1 MTTGRAHAIPAETST
16 AVVLTAAGL
25 MADADCPMIRD
36 TSFDIKT
43 KWRIILINDS
53 NTLPARNMSKV
64 DLNLLPIA
72 LALYDELS
80 VSRAAQTL
88 GMSQPAVSM
97 ALRKM
102 RATFNDPLFVRA
114 PRGITPT
121 PRAHALVAVARP
133 LVTRL
138 QEGLLAEEQFNP
150 GVSTRPFTF
159 ALSDVGEMVF
169 LPKLLERLRA
179 QAPNASIRSVSMPP
193 HQIAEGLEKGD
204 IDLTIG
210 YFPDL
215 TRQSFFQQ
223 RLFTHHFACLIRA
236 GHPLRAKRLTLE
248 AFLAMEHAVVRAE
261 GRSQE
266 IFERFLER
274 RKIRRK
280 IVLLT
285 PHFLS
290 LPMVIARSNLV
301 TTVPHALALY
311 FSRLSPDLVIV
322 RPPFDIAGFDLKQHW
337 HRKYHNDSRN
347 QWMRKQ
353 VTQLFNDETDE
364 WSADWKAP
372 PRSGTAAR

>member
-1 MTTGRAHAIPAETST
+1 MP
-16 AVVLTAAGL
+16 
-25 MADADCPMIRD
+25 
-36 TSFDIKT
+36 
-43 KWRIILINDS
+43 N
-53 NTLPARNMSKV
+53 KV

-121 PRAHALVAVARP
+121 PRAHALIELARP
-133 LVTRL
+133 LISNL
-138 QEGLLAEEQFNP
+138 QQGLLAEEQFNP
-150 GVSTRPFTF
+150 GVSARPFTF

-169 LPKLLERLRA
+169 LPKLLEWLRT
-179 QAPNASIRSVSMPP
+179 QAPRAAINSVSMPP

-204 IDLTIG
+204 IDVAIG

-215 TRQSFFQQ
+215 TRHSFFQQ
-223 RLFTHHFACLIRA
+223 RLFTHHFACLLRA
-236 GHPLRAKRLTLE
+236 GHPLRAKRLTSD

-274 RKIRRK
+274 KKVSRK

-285 PHFLS
+285 PKHITS
-290 LPMVIARSNLV
+290 LC
-301 TTVPHALALY
+301 
-311 FSRLSPDLVIV
+311 
-322 RPPFDIAGFDLKQHW
+322 
-337 HRKYHNDSRN
+337 
-347 QWMRKQ
+347 
-353 VTQLFNDETDE
+353 
-364 WSADWKAP
+364 
-372 PRSGTAAR
+372 

>member
-1 MTTGRAHAIPAETST
+1 M
-16 AVVLTAAGL
+16 
-25 MADADCPMIRD
+25 DA
-36 TSFDIKT
+36 
-43 KWRIILINDS
+43 LN
-53 NTLPARNMSKV
+53 KV

-97 ALRKM
+97 ALRKL
-102 RATFNDPLFVRA
+102 RTTFNDPLFVRA
-114 PRGITPT
+114 PRGVTPT
-121 PRAHALVAVARP
+121 PRAHALIAIARP
-133 LVTRL
+133 LVTEL
-138 QEGLLAEEQFNP
+138 QQGLLAEEQFNP
-150 GVSTRPFTF
+150 GLSTRPFTF

-169 LPKLLERLRA
+169 LPKILERLRA
-179 QAPNASIRSVSMPP
+179 HAPRAGIRSVSMPP
-193 HQIAEGLEKGD
+193 HEIAEGLEKGE

-223 RLFTHHFACLIRA
+223 RLFTHHFACLIRT

-274 RKIRRK
+274 KKIRRK
-280 IVLLT
+280 IALLT

-290 LPMVIARSNLV
+290 LPMIIARSDLV
-301 TTVPHALALY
+301 ATVPHAIGVY
-311 FSRLSPDLVIV
+311 FSRLSLELAIA
-322 RPPFDIAGFDLKQHW
+322 RPPLDVAGFDLKQHW
-337 HRKYHNDSRN
+337 HRKFHNDSRS
-347 QWMRKQ
+347 QWLRAQ
-353 VTQLFNDETDE
+353 VAELFNDETDE
-364 WSADWKAP
+364 WHVDWKL
-372 PRSGTAAR
+372 PRRSAVAFS

>member
-1 MTTGRAHAIPAETST
+1 
-16 AVVLTAAGL
+16 
-25 MADADCPMIRD
+25 MIRD
-36 TSFDIKT
+36 RSFDFKMN
-43 KWRIILINDS
+43 WRIIRISDS
-53 NTLPARNMSKV
+53 NIITGEGMNKV

-80 VSRAAQTL
+80 VSRAAREL

-102 RATFNDPLFVRA
+102 RATFNDALFVRA

-121 PRAHALVAVARP
+121 PRAHALVAFARP
-133 LVTRL
+133 LVAGL
-138 QEGLLAEEQFNP
+138 QEGLLTEEQFNP

-169 LPKLLERLRA
+169 LPRILERLRS
-179 QAPNASIRSVSMPP
+179 QAPNTGIRSVSMPP
-193 HQIAEGLEKGD
+193 DQIAQGLEKGE

-215 TRQSFFQQ
+215 IRQSFFQQ
-223 RLFTHHFACLIRA
+223 RLFTHHFACLMRA

-248 AFLAMEHAVVRAE
+248 AFMAMEHAVVRAE

-266 IFERFLER
+266 IFERYLER
-274 RKIRRK
+274 KKIRRK

-290 LPMVIARSNLV
+290 LPMIIARSDLV
-301 TTVPHALALY
+301 TTVPHALAVY
-311 FSRLSPDLVIV
+311 FSRLSPELVIV

-337 HRKYHNDSRN
+337 HRKFHNDSRN
-347 QWMRKQ
+347 QWIRKQ
-353 VTQLFNDETDE
+353 VAQLFNDENDE
-364 WSADWKAP
+364 WRADWK
-372 PRSGTAAR
+372 SSAR

>member
-1 MTTGRAHAIPAETST
+1 M
-16 AVVLTAAGL
+16 
-25 MADADCPMIRD
+25 
-36 TSFDIKT
+36 
-43 KWRIILINDS
+43 N
-53 NTLPARNMSKV
+53 KV

-80 VSRAAQTL
+80 VSRAAREL

-114 PRGITPT
+114 PHGITPT
-121 PRAHALVAVARP
+121 PRAHALVAFARP
-133 LVTRL
+133 LVTGL
-138 QEGLLAEEQFNP
+138 QEGLLTEEQFNP

-169 LPKLLERLRA
+169 LPRILERLRS
-179 QAPNASIRSVSMPP
+179 QAANAGIRSVSMPP
-193 HQIAEGLEKGD
+193 DQIAQGLEKGE

-215 TRQSFFQQ
+215 IRQSFFQQ
-223 RLFTHHFACLIRA
+223 RLFTHHFACLMRA

-248 AFLAMEHAVVRAE
+248 AFMAMEHAVVRAE

-266 IFERFLER
+266 IFERYLER
-274 RKIRRK
+274 KKIRRK

-290 LPMVIARSNLV
+290 LPMIIARSDLV
-301 TTVPHALALY
+301 TTVPHALAVY
-311 FSRLSPDLVIV
+311 FSRLSPELVIV

-337 HRKYHNDSRN
+337 HRKFHNDSRS
-347 QWMRKQ
+347 QWIRKQ
-353 VTQLFNDETDE
+353 VAQLFNDENDE
-364 WSADWKAP
+364 WRADWK
-372 PRSGTAAR
+372 SSAR